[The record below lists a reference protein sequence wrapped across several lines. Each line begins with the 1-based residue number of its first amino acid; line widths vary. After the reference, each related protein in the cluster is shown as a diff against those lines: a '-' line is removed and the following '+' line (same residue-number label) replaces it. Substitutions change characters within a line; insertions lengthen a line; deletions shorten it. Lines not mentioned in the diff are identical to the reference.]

1 MQLSLACDSAR
12 SKFVAIN
19 IFILLN
25 STMKKIRL
33 ACIQDKIYSRTI
45 LENFTLHIN
54 VNVISDYAYRSLCVC
69 VCVCVRARLTL
80 RSRETNAA

>member
-1 MQLSLACDSAR
+1 
-12 SKFVAIN
+12 
-19 IFILLN
+19 
-25 STMKKIRL
+25 MKKIRL

-69 VCVCVRARLTL
+69 VFVCVRALL
-80 RSRETNAA
+80 